1 MTISMSEEKVLSSR
15 LLSRGNLWENINIR
29 QVRCSL
35 YEWEKNSQVC
45 MRPPLYVFHGL
56 RKKKKKRRGNNK

>member
-35 YEWEKNSQVC
+35 YEWEKIVK
-45 MRPPLYVFHGL
+45 YV
-56 RKKKKKRRGNNK
+56 